1 MSVVQ
6 IAQDI
11 PATLVCAFRCLS
23 KYIMR
28 YPYGHLYHCGPH
40 QEREPIVVHWETR
53 DGTARSGKAYFKDS
67 GTVVSL

>member
-1 MSVVQ
+1 
-6 IAQDI
+6 
-11 PATLVCAFRCLS
+11 
-23 KYIMR
+23 MR
-28 YPYGHLYHCGPH
+28 YTYGHLYHCGPH